1 MKLAVLGGSG
11 ASTPELLDAVASW
24 SEAGQR
30 PVLEV
35 VLQGRDPAKLALVA
49 DACRQRAARAGDGVV
64 VHAETSLERA
74 LDGADFVLI
83 QVRIG
88 GLNARLFDETF
99 PRAFGLPGEETMG
112 PGGFANA
119 MRTVPALAPLWDAL
133 LAHASG
139 AFIINLTNPSGIVS
153 QAATA
158 YTGLRIVSVCDG
170 PTAFI
175 DGVAAATGRAWADVV
190 TGYAGLNHVG
200 FWADAGVDVLESALG
215 ATKGVESEDIAS
227 LGALPTPYL
236 RFYLHPDREL
246 AKQQATGESRAQQL
260 QRMEADMLA
269 QYSAGV
275 DPESQTRRGA
285 VWYALT
291 IVPLIDAVIRGSA
304 DATVLGLPNSGAVD
318 WAPSEAMVELPTRV
332 AAGGHLERLPAATF
346 SDATVALLKAH
357 AAYEDATA
365 RALTGAS
372 SRDDV
377 VARRGVLVAALA
389 QNPLVEDEALAM
401 RLVDHIL
408 AHSPT

>member
-1 MKLAVLGGSG
+1 MKLTVLGGSG

-24 SEAGQR
+24 PGAGSR

-35 VLQGRDPAKLALVA
+35 VLQGRNAAKLEVVA
-49 DACRQRAARAGDGVV
+49 QACRQRVAGAGDGVV
-64 VHAETSLERA
+64 VSAETSLERA

-88 GLNARLFDETF
+88 GLAARLFDETF
-99 PRAFGLPGEETMG
+99 PRDFGLPGEETMG

-133 LAHASG
+133 MAHASD

-175 DGVAAATGRAWADVV
+175 AGVAAATGRGAADIV

-200 FWADAGVDVLESALG
+200 FWADAGVEVLQSALG
-215 ATKGVESEDIAS
+215 ATKGVDSEDVAS

-246 AKQQATGESRAQQL
+246 TKQRAAVESRAQEL

-275 DPESQTRRGA
+275 EPGSQTRRGA

-291 IVPLIDAVIRGSA
+291 IVPLIDASHPWVCRG
-304 DATVLGLPNSGAVD
+304 D
-318 WAPSEAMVELPTRV
+318 R
-332 AAGGHLERLPAATF
+332 
-346 SDATVALLKAH
+346 
-357 AAYEDATA
+357 A
-365 RALTGAS
+365 RAA
-372 SRDDV
+372 
-377 VARRGVLVAALA
+377 
-389 QNPLVEDEALAM
+389 
-401 RLVDHIL
+401 
-408 AHSPT
+408 